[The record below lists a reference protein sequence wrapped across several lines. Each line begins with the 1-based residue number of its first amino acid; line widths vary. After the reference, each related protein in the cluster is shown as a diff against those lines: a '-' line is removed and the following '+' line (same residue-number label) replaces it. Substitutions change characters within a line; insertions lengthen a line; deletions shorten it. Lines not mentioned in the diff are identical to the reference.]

1 MNTPSPTP
9 APLEIFRVETYA
21 DNRDRLIVAKYK
33 HQTGTMFPTAPTFV
47 GQGLAAVMT
56 PQGPQQV
63 PFEIPLPGPSIEEA
77 FEQFDPS
84 QESAFRVHL
93 EKMRLAALKQ
103 GADLTQLPRADE
115 SRKR

>member
-1 MNTPSPTP
+1 MNHPTP
-9 APLEIFRVETYA
+9 APLEIFRVETFT
-21 DNRDRLIVAKYK
+21 DNRGRLIVAKYK
-33 HQTGTMFPTAPTFV
+33 HQTGTMFPVAPTFV
-47 GQGLAAVMT
+47 GQGLAGVMT

-63 PFEIPLPGPSIEEA
+63 PFEIPLAGPTIEDA
-77 FEQFDPS
+77 FSQFDGQ
-84 QESAFRVHL
+84 QEPAFRAHL